1 MCWPLQAFS
10 YKGLVLQNNYGGCF
24 WIFAG
29 ANTFFI
35 FLWYLLLTV
44 TPVLASNSFGKS
56 KLNVKSSHWNSLVKK
71 GVFRS
76 FASSTRKQLCWS
88 LFLIE
93 LKTFRP
99 AALLKGDSN
108 TCIAVEFTKF
118 LRTLN
123 LKSANA
129 CLWNL
134 FFHPQQTFGG
144 LEDVFNTSSA

>member
-1 MCWPLQAFS
+1 MLT
-10 YKGLVLQNNYGGCF
+10 V
-24 WIFAG
+24 AG
-29 ANTFFI
+29 I
-35 FLWYLLLTV
+35 FLQRPCFAEQLRWLLLD
-44 TPVLASNSFGKS
+44 FRGS
-56 KLNVKSSHWNSLVKK
+56 KYFFHLSLVFIANSHTGSCFELLWKEQVKRQKQPLKLPCKK

-134 FFHPQQTFGG
+134 FFHPQQTFVG